1 MNTFRD
7 AISQRDFVVTAECF
21 LKPETNPESIRTQT
35 DLLRDHV
42 DGVLLTDNQF
52 GALHM
57 STIAAARLILD
68 NGIDPIVQLS
78 CRNRN
83 RISLLAD
90 ILGAAALGVTSLML
104 VRGNRIPKNVESR
117 PKAVLDVSATELI
130 AMAAGLKSDERLKS
144 FPNLHIG
151 GTTAPHEPQADWIP
165 RKILARTDAGAH
177 FIISYTSMDIDLVRR
192 FMKRLVD
199 TQLTRQAAFIVSI
212 VIFSSAAEA
221 IWLRDNRPNVLIPDT
236 LIKRLEG
243 ALNPRLEG
251 LAICVEQLTALA
263 KIPGVSGANIMAT
276 TDLSLIPE
284 AIGAADFQGSR

>member
-21 LKPETNPESIRTQT
+21 LKPETNPESIRTQA

-42 DGVLLTDNQF
+42 DAVLLTDNQF

-57 STIAAARLILD
+57 STIAAARLMLD

-104 VRGNRIPKNVESR
+104 VRGNRIPKTVESR
-117 PKAVLDVSATELI
+117 PKPVLDVSATELI
-130 AMAAGLKSDERLKS
+130 AIAAGLKSDEQLKS

-151 GTTAPHEPQADWIP
+151 GTTAPHEPKADWIP

-177 FIISYTSMDIDLVRR
+177 FIISYTSMDIDLIRH

-199 TQLTRQAAFIVSI
+199 TQLTRKAAFIVSI
-212 VIFSSAAEA
+212 VLFSSADEA
-221 IWLRDNRPNVLIPDT
+221 IWLRDNRPNVLIPDA
-236 LIKRLEG
+236 LIKRLED
-243 ALNPRLEG
+243 AVNPRLEG
-251 LAICVEQLTALA
+251 LAICTDQLTALA
-263 KIPGVSGANIMAT
+263 QIPGVSGANIMAT

-284 AIGAADFQGSR
+284 AVAAADLTRSR